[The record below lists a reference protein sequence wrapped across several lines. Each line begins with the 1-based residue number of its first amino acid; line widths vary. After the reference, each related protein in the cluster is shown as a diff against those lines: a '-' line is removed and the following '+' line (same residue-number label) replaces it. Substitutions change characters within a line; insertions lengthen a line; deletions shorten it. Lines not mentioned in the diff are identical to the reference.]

1 MRESSKNELDK
12 DVQVKDWIHPAD
24 TVRITEHPEDE
35 EIQIFTDGRKNDSG
49 VGAGIAIFIKGKLQH
64 QLKYKLH
71 NNCSNNQA
79 EQMAIVKA
87 TEAIVNIYN
96 RDSRR
101 RTAIIYR
108 QQSYCPIVKEPQKP
122 QKPYRR
128 NQKKSNRIGETRV
141 DNKIYMD

>member
-1 MRESSKNELDK
+1 M
-12 DVQVKDWIHPAD
+12 QVNVWLHPAD
-24 TVRITEHPEDE
+24 TVRVTEFPEDE
-35 EIQIFTDGRKNDSG
+35 EIQIYADGGINDNG
-49 VGAGIAIFIKGKLQH
+49 VGAGIAIFIKGELQH
-64 QLKYKLH
+64 RLKYKLH

-79 EQMAIVKA
+79 KQVAIVKA
-87 TEAIVNIYN
+87 IEATENIYN

-128 NQKKSNRIGETRV
+128 NQEKKKAIELERREWTI
-141 DNKIYMD
+141 K